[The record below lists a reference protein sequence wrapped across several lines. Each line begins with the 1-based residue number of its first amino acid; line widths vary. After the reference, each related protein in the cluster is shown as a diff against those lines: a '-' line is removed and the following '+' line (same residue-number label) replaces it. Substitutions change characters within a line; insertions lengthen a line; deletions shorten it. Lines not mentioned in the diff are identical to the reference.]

1 MTTDTRITGQSFQA
15 GLSSQADALTSLEAG
30 PLTQGDPTRHNLLDL
45 IGAVRMLSE
54 TVEELVERRLQQ
66 EIAGERLSH
75 SQWKLLEIFALTE
88 VGNVTDLATFQG
100 VSTAAA
106 SKAVD
111 RLVRLGLLTR
121 TEDPD
126 DRRHIC
132 LSLSDEGRQLIN
144 TYLNE
149 LERRITQLF
158 PPSALVESGEL
169 TDGLEGLLASSQAM
183 KQDLERICSRI
194 HLTRHSACVVEQK
207 MGGKCSH
214 RMNSRARARL
224 SQDIPTTA

>member
-1 MTTDTRITGQSFQA
+1 MTTDTRIPGQGFQA
-15 GLSSQADALTSLEAG
+15 GLRSQADTLVSGEAG
-30 PLTQGDPTRHNLLDL
+30 PLTHGDLTRHRLLDL
-45 IGAVRMLSE
+45 VGAVRMLSE
-54 TVEELVERRLQQ
+54 TVEELVERRLQR

-111 RLVRLGLLTR
+111 RLVRLGLLIR

-132 LSLSDEGRQLIN
+132 LTLSEEGRHLIN

-158 PPSALVESGEL
+158 PSSPLVDSGEL
-169 TDGLEGLLASSQAM
+169 TETIEELLASSGAL
-183 KQDLERICSRI
+183 KKDLEQICSRI
-194 HLTRHSACVVEQK
+194 HLTRYSACVVERK
-207 MGGKCSH
+207 LGGKCSH

-224 SQDIPTTA
+224 SQEIPTTA